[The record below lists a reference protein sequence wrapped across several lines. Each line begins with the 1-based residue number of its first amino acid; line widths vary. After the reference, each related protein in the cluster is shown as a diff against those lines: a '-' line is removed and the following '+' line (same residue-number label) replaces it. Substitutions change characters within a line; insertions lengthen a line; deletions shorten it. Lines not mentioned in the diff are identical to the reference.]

1 MGKEKIYQFSRG
13 SRLKKIAPSVV
24 SFLVYNKGNAFIFN
38 LFTKWT
44 ENHIFTIDML
54 LYNETN

>member
-1 MGKEKIYQFSRG
+1 MI

>member
-1 MGKEKIYQFSRG
+1 MGKEKIYQFLRV
-13 SRLKKIAPSVV
+13 SRLKKYPSVV
-24 SFLVYNKGNAFIFN
+24 SFLVYNKGNAFIFG

>member
-1 MGKEKIYQFSRG
+1 MGKEKIYQFSRE
-13 SRLKKIAPSVV
+13 SRLKNCPSVV